1 MSEQRPIDRMLSRM
15 FASARRTVEA
25 VWRQSKPIPPD
36 APRFRVTR
44 TRYGYSIARIGD
56 STPETRHHP
65 PRGPWDVEIVDA
77 RDD

>member
-1 MSEQRPIDRMLSRM
+1 MSEQRPIDRILARM

-25 VWRQSKPIPPD
+25 VRRQSEPIPPD

-44 TRYGYSIARIGD
+44 NRYGYSITCNGD
-56 STPETRHHP
+56 PSPETRYQP
-65 PRGPWDVEIVDA
+65 PRGPWDVAIVDA